1 MPYAKNH
8 LPKYRKHRASG
19 QAVVTLNGRDFYL
32 GPHDTKAS
40 KLKYDRLIGEWLQ
53 NGRNPL
59 LGSADELTII
69 ELCARYWQ
77 FAKKYYSKGG
87 KCTGEAPNIKL
98 AIRYLK
104 DRYKT
109 TPVSEFG
116 PLALQAVRQRM
127 VEADNSRNYVN
138 AQIGRLKRMFKW
150 GVAEELVP
158 PAVYEGLRAVSG
170 LRCGRS
176 EARETKPV
184 LPIEDAAVDAV
195 LEHLTSVVADMV
207 RLQRFTGMRP
217 AEVCVLRPCDLDRSG
232 DVWLYRP
239 ASHKTQ
245 HHGKE
250 RVVFFGPQA
259 QSVLLR
265 YLARAP
271 EDYCFQPRDS
281 EAKRR
286 AAQHAARKTPLSCG
300 NRPGTN
306 RKRKPKKQPRDHYTT
321 DSYRRAIHYACD
333 KAGIERWSPNRLR
346 HSAATEIRKKFGLE
360 AAQVALGH
368 STADITQVY
377 AERDRGKGI
386 EVARQIG

>member
-1 MPYAKNH
+1 
-8 LPKYRKHRASG
+8 
-19 QAVVTLNGRDFYL
+19 
-32 GPHDTKAS
+32 
-40 KLKYDRLIGEWLQ
+40 
-53 NGRNPL
+53 
-59 LGSADELTII
+59 
-69 ELCARYWQ
+69 
-77 FAKKYYSKGG
+77 
-87 KCTGEAPNIKL
+87 
-98 AIRYLK
+98 
-104 DRYKT
+104 
-109 TPVSEFG
+109 
-116 PLALQAVRQRM
+116 
-127 VEADNSRNYVN
+127 
-138 AQIGRLKRMFKW
+138 
-150 GVAEELVP
+150 
-158 PAVYEGLRAVSG
+158 
-170 LRCGRS
+170 
-176 EARETKPV
+176 
-184 LPIEDAAVDAV
+184 
-195 LEHLTSVVADMV
+195 
-207 RLQRFTGMRP
+207 MRP
-217 AEVCVLRPCDLDRSG
+217 AEVCVLRPCDVDRSG

>member
-1 MPYAKNH
+1 MH
-8 LPKYRKHRASG
+8 
-19 QAVVTLNGRDFYL
+19 
-32 GPHDTKAS
+32 
-40 KLKYDRLIGEWLQ
+40 
-53 NGRNPL
+53 
-59 LGSADELTII
+59 
-69 ELCARYWQ
+69 
-77 FAKKYYSKGG
+77 
-87 KCTGEAPNIKL
+87 GEAANLKA
-98 AIRYLK
+98 AIRFLK

-138 AQIGRLKRMFKW
+138 AQISRLKRMFKW

-158 PAVYEGLRAVSG
+158 PSVYEGLRAVSG

-176 EARETKPV
+176 EARETTPV
-184 LPIEDAAVDAV
+184 LPIEDSAVEAV